1 MATHEVTNQAPPLVG
16 YDVFSADTALV
27 EAVQR
32 HGGKSHLDELATLG
46 RMGGSAQAQQWAAE
60 ADRNPP
66 VLQTYDR
73 YGNRIDEVA
82 FHPSWHRLVT
92 VAVENGLHGAP
103 WREPAG
109 AAGHL
114 LRAAKFYVWSQVEAG
129 HGCPISMTYAAVP
142 ALRAD
147 DDLAA
152 EWEPLLTAPQY
163 DPGLRPA
170 SSKAGVLAGMG
181 MTEKQGGSDVRANTT
196 KAEPVT
202 GGYLLTGHKWFCS
215 APMSDVF
222 LVLAQAPKGLT
233 CFVVP
238 RVMPDGTRNVFRLQ
252 RLKDKLGNRSNASAE
267 VEFDATWARRLG
279 DEGRGISTIIEMVS
293 ATRLD
298 CILGSAALMRR
309 AVAEAT
315 HHCTHRRAF
324 GVVLSDAPLMRNVLA
339 DLAVESEAATTLAMR
354 LAAAVDRTADA
365 GAPRANTDTATET
378 GTEGEFLRL
387 AVALG
392 KYWVCKRGP
401 TLVGE
406 ALECLGG
413 NGYVEESGLPR
424 LYREAPLNSI
434 WEGSGNVNTLDV
446 LRALR
451 QSPAVL
457 DAYLAEIGLASG
469 ADGRFDAAVKDLLQS
484 LADLDGM
491 EARARRLAERM
502 ALVLQGSLLLRHGD
516 PAVADAFCAS
526 RLDQDWGHAFGT
538 LPRGVDTAAIV
549 ARAKPEIPD

>member
-1 MATHEVTNQAPPLVG
+1 VATHEVTNQTPPLVG
-16 YDVFSADTALV
+16 YDVFSADAALV
-27 EAVQR
+27 EAVQLY
-32 HGGKSHLDELATLG
+32 GGESHLDELAALG
-46 RMGGSAQAQQWAAE
+46 RMAGSQQAQQWAAE

-66 VLQTYDR
+66 VLQTHDR

-82 FHPSWHRLVT
+82 FHPSWHGLLT

-109 AAGHL
+109 AASHL
-114 LRAAKFYVWSQVEAG
+114 ARAAKFYVWSQVEAG

-142 ALRAD
+142 ALRVD

-152 EWEPLLTAPQY
+152 EWEPLLAARQY
-163 DPGLRPA
+163 DAGLRPA

-196 KAEPVT
+196 RAEPVT

-222 LVLAQAPKGLT
+222 LVLAQAPRGLT
-233 CFVVP
+233 CFVIP
-238 RVMPDGTRNVFRLQ
+238 RVLPDGTRNVFRLQ

-267 VEFDATWARRLG
+267 VEFDATWAQRLG
-279 DEGRGISTIIEMVS
+279 DEGRGIPTIIEMVS

-315 HHCTHRRAF
+315 HHCAHRRAF
-324 GVVLSDAPLMRNVLA
+324 GLLLSDAPLMRNVLA

-354 LAAAVDRTADA
+354 LASAVDRS
-365 GAPRANTDTATET
+365 ATEA
-378 GTEGEFLRL
+378 GSEREFLRL

-413 NGYVEESGLPR
+413 NGYVEESGMPR

-451 QSPAVL
+451 RAPDVL

-516 PAVADAFCAS
+516 PTVADAFCAS
-526 RLDQDWGHAFGT
+526 RLDQDWGYAFGT
-538 LPRGVDTAAIV
+538 LPRGVDSATIV
-549 ARAKPEIPD
+549 SRATPEIPE